1 MHYFR
6 PLYLFISGWVLL
18 LVSATFSFLGLVN
31 GLAQLVL
38 FALVVCIPIWRTGRM
53 NYVDIGWPWGLVLLG
68 VLSYWFSDGYWLRS
82 LSVSAVVILV
92 GLRMGIG
99 ALNLWRLGLLQR
111 EFPRYQYQHIRFA
124 EEGKATRHWPYK

>member
-82 LSVSAVVILV
+82 LTVSAVVIWLDC
-92 GLRMGIG
+92 
-99 ALNLWRLGLLQR
+99 AW
-111 EFPRYQYQHIRFA
+111 A
-124 EEGKATRHWPYK
+124 